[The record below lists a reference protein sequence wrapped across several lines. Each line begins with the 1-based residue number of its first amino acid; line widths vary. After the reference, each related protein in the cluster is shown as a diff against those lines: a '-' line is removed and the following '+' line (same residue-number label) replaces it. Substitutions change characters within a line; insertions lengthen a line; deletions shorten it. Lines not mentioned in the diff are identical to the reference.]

1 MTTSPRTTPAVLDRI
16 ARELPDH
23 DAVVT
28 PAQTLTFAVL
38 RSHVRQAAAAM
49 IDLVR
54 PAQFRMIRSLCRAS
68 PGRCPARS
76 NPGSDTAPFR

>member
-28 PAQTLTFAVL
+28 PTQTLTFAVL

-49 IDLVR
+49 IDMDL
-54 PAQFRMIRSLCRAS
+54 
-68 PGRCPARS
+68 
-76 NPGSDTAPFR
+76 